1 MVDLIISNP
10 PLTGIIPHKLNEVAM
25 LKEIIVRGAR
35 QHNLKNI
42 EVRIPRDKLV
52 VVTGLS
58 GSGKSTLAFD
68 TIYAEGQR
76 RYVESLSAYARQ
88 FLERMDKPDVE
99 AIEGL
104 SPAIAIEQKT
114 TSKNPRST
122 VATVTEIYD
131 YLRLLFARA
140 GTPHCPQCGRQIQ
153 SRSAQEIVDQLI
165 ELGQGARLTLLAPV
179 ITGRKGEHKST
190 FARLM
195 KDGFVRARV
204 DGELIDLAEPPALE
218 KNKKHNIEAV
228 VDRIVIKE
236 NVARRLTDSVELG
249 LRLGEGALLAW
260 IHGAN
265 GQPDR
270 EELFSERLAC
280 EICGISLPELTPQM
294 FSFNSPQGACPSCDG
309 IGQRVFFD
317 PDLVVPDHSLSVRE
331 GAIKPWENRDSV
343 YHFQTLDAL
352 AKHLKFDL
360 YKPWSKLPQTIR
372 HQLLYGTK
380 EPVEFYLER
389 GDRRHAFKRPWEGFI
404 THLERRYRETNSAAI
419 REDFER
425 YMNSQPCPDCGG
437 ARLREASLAVLVGET
452 NIWQLTQ
459 KSVRES
465 VKFFDELKLGS
476 REAFIAEKLLKEIK
490 ERLGFMADVG
500 LDYLTLDRTSGT
512 LSGGEAQRIR
522 LATQIGSA
530 LVGVLY
536 VLDEPSIG
544 LHQRDNQRLL
554 NTLVRMRDLGNT
566 VLVVEHDEDTIRAAD
581 YVVDMG
587 PGAGR
592 KGGEVVFSGS
602 PKQLLRSKDSLTG
615 HYLSGKRSIPV
626 PSKRRKNQRGYITLK
641 GCAEHNLQSID
652 VKFPLGLFTCV
663 TGVSGSGKSTLVIDT
678 LYRALAQKLYRAK
691 ERAGAM
697 KQIKGLEYLDKVIDI
712 DQSPIGRTP
721 RSNPATYTG
730 VFTPIRELFAKVP
743 EARARGYKMGRFS
756 FNVRGGRCPACD
768 GDGIIK
774 IEMHFLPDVYV
785 TCEVCGGLRYN
796 RDTLEITYKGASIA
810 DVLNMT
816 CNQALEFFQNVPA
829 IKTRLQTLVD
839 VGLGYIRLGQPATTL
854 SGGEAQ
860 RVKLSKELGKRAT
873 GRTLYILDEPTTGL
887 HFDDIRKLLNVLEKL
902 VEKGNTVVVIEHNL
916 EVIKTADH
924 IIDLGPE
931 GGDRG
936 GQVVAQG
943 TPEQVARDKTSY
955 TGRWLKKTL
964 GEKAA

>member
-1 MVDLIISNP
+1 
-10 PLTGIIPHKLNEVAM
+10 M

-42 EVRIPRDKLV
+42 EVRLPRDKLV

-131 YLRLLFARA
+131 YLRLLYARA
-140 GTPHCPQCGRQIQ
+140 GTPHCPQCGRRIQ
-153 SRSAQEIVDQLI
+153 SRSVQEIVDQLI
-165 ELGQGARLTLLAPV
+165 GLGQGTRLTLLAPV

-204 DGELIDLAEPPALE
+204 DGELFDLAEPPALE
-218 KNKKHNIEAV
+218 KNKKHTIEAV
-228 VDRIVIKE
+228 VDRIVIKDE
-236 NVARRLTDSVELG
+236 VTRRLTDSVELG

-260 IHGAN
+260 VHGKDGAS
-265 GQPDR
+265 DR

-280 EICGISLPELTPQM
+280 DVCGISLPELTPQM

-309 IGQRVFFD
+309 IGQKVFFD

-352 AKHLKFDL
+352 AKHLGFDL
-360 YKPWSKLPQTIR
+360 YKPWNKLPDTVR
-372 HQLLYGTK
+372 HQLLYGTN
-380 EPVEFYLER
+380 EPVDFYLER
-389 GDRRHAFKRPWEGFI
+389 GDRRHSFKRPWEGFI

-419 REDFER
+419 RDDFER
-425 YMNSQPCPDCGG
+425 YMNSQPCPECGG
-437 ARLREASLAVLVGET
+437 ARLRPASLAVLAGGV

-459 KSVRES
+459 MSVRES
-465 VKFFDELKLGS
+465 LRFFDQLELGS

-554 NTLVRMRDLGNT
+554 NTLMRMRDLGNT

-592 KGGEVVFSGS
+592 KGGEVVFAGT
-602 PKQLLRSKDSLTG
+602 PKQLLKSKVSLTG
-615 HYLSGKRSIPV
+615 QYLAGTMKIPV
-626 PSKRRKNQRGYITLK
+626 PRKRRKNGRGSITLK
-641 GCAEHNLQSID
+641 GCTEHNLKSIN
-652 VKFPLGLFTCV
+652 VNFPLGLFTCV

-678 LYRALAQKLYRAK
+678 LYRALAQKLYRSK
-691 ERAGAM
+691 ERPGAV
-697 KQIKGLEYLDKVIDI
+697 KSVQGLEHLDKVIDI

-743 EARARGYKMGRFS
+743 EARARGYKAGRFS

-785 TCEVCGGLRYN
+785 KCEVCGGLRYN
-796 RDTLEITYKGASIA
+796 RDTLEIAYKGANIA
-810 DVLNMT
+810 EVLNMT

-829 IKTRLQTLVD
+829 IKTKLQTLVD

-887 HFDDIRKLLNVLEKL
+887 HFDDIRKLLGVLDKL
-902 VEKGNTVVVIEHNL
+902 VQKGNTVVVIEHNL

-936 GQVVAQG
+936 GEVVALG
-943 TPEQVARDKTSY
+943 TPEEVAKEKASY
-955 TGRWLKKTL
+955 TGEWLKKTL
-964 GEKAA
+964 GGK

>member
-1 MVDLIISNP
+1 
-10 PLTGIIPHKLNEVAM
+10 M

-42 EVRIPRDKLV
+42 EVRLPRDKLV

-131 YLRLLFARA
+131 YLRLLYARA
-140 GTPHCPQCGRQIQ
+140 GTPHCPQCGRRIQ
-153 SRSAQEIVDQLI
+153 SRSVQEIVDQLI
-165 ELGQGARLTLLAPV
+165 GLGQGTRLTLLAPV

-204 DGELIDLAEPPALE
+204 DGELFDLAEPPALE
-218 KNKKHNIEAV
+218 KNKKHTIEAV
-228 VDRIVIKE
+228 VDRIVIKDE
-236 NVARRLTDSVELG
+236 VTRRLTDSVELG

-260 IHGAN
+260 VHGKDGAS
-265 GQPDR
+265 DR

-280 EICGISLPELTPQM
+280 DVCGISLPELTPQM

-309 IGQRVFFD
+309 IGQKVFFD

-352 AKHLKFDL
+352 AKHLGFDL
-360 YKPWSKLPQTIR
+360 YKPWNKLPDTVR
-372 HQLLYGTK
+372 HQLLYGTN
-380 EPVEFYLER
+380 EPVDFYLER
-389 GDRRHAFKRPWEGFI
+389 GDRRHSFKRPWEGFI

-419 REDFER
+419 RDDFER
-425 YMNSQPCPDCGG
+425 YMNSQPCPECGG
-437 ARLREASLAVLVGET
+437 ARLRPASLAVLAGGV

-459 KSVRES
+459 MSVRES
-465 VKFFDELKLGS
+465 LRFFDQLELGS

-554 NTLVRMRDLGNT
+554 NTLMRMRDLGNT

-592 KGGEVVFSGS
+592 KGGEVVFAGT
-602 PKQLLRSKDSLTG
+602 PKQLLKSKVSLTG
-615 HYLSGKRSIPV
+615 QYLAGTMKIPV
-626 PSKRRKNQRGYITLK
+626 PRKRRKNGRGSITLK
-641 GCAEHNLQSID
+641 GCTEHNLKSIN
-652 VKFPLGLFTCV
+652 VNFPLGLFTCV

-678 LYRALAQKLYRAK
+678 LYRTLAQKLYRAK
-691 ERAGAM
+691 DRAGAM
-697 KQIKGLEYLDKVIDI
+697 KTVQGLEHLDKVIDI

-743 EARARGYKMGRFS
+743 EARARGYKAGRFS

-785 TCEVCGGLRYN
+785 KCEVCDGLRYN
-796 RDTLEITYKGASIA
+796 RDTLEIAYKGASIA

-829 IKTRLQTLVD
+829 IKTKLQTLVD

-887 HFDDIRKLLNVLEKL
+887 HFDDIRKLLGVLDKL
-902 VEKGNTVVVIEHNL
+902 VQKGNTVVVIEHNL

-936 GQVVAQG
+936 GEIVAQG
-943 TPEQVARDKTSY
+943 TPEEVAKEKASY
-955 TGRWLKKTL
+955 TGEWLKKTL
-964 GEKAA
+964 GGK